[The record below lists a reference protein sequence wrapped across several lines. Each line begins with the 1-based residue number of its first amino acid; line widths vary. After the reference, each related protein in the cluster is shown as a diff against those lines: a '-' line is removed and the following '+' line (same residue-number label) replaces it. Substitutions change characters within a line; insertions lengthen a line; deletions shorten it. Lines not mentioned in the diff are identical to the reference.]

1 MKAAVEHGVRV
12 GIGSD
17 IGGGCEFSIL
27 RTLADGYKVA
37 RLRGEDISPLQAFYL
52 ATLGGVR
59 ALDLEDSIGNFL
71 TGKEADFLI
80 LDREATPI
88 IKHRLDVSKNL
99 NEQLFAMMMLG
110 DDRLVKET
118 WIMGEKSHDRDA
130 KF

>member
-1 MKAAVEHGVRV
+1 
-12 GIGSD
+12 
-17 IGGGCEFSIL
+17 
-27 RTLADGYKVA
+27 
-37 RLRGEDISPLQAFYL
+37 LQAFYL

-110 DDRLVKET
+110 DDRLIKET
-118 WIMGEKSHDRDA
+118 WIMGEKSHDRDITY
-130 KF
+130 